1 MSLGKTSKP
10 ATLEDRLVA
19 GALQPSVVTKVLTCY
34 EPRETPEVPNHVN
47 GMAEDEEAMESVV
60 DATVAGVTVQTGTK
74 ETVGTDTLT
83 VIGGL
88 ANVVDSER
96 RLRPTDRPGRLSV
109 LRKLLSEC
117 LDQMENTA
125 E

>member
-1 MSLGKTSKP
+1 
-10 ATLEDRLVA
+10 
-19 GALQPSVVTKVLTCY
+19 
-34 EPRETPEVPNHVN
+34 
-47 GMAEDEEAMESVV
+47 MAADEEAMDSVV
-60 DATVAGVTVQTGTK
+60 DATVAGVPVQTGTK

-88 ANVVDSER
+88 ANFVNSEW

-117 LDQMENTA
+117 LDQMENTPECRKLKTVMVKSLLA
-125 E
+125 TNVSCEKSGAGVCTEG

>member
-1 MSLGKTSKP
+1 M
-10 ATLEDRLVA
+10 
-19 GALQPSVVTKVLTCY
+19 
-34 EPRETPEVPNHVN
+34 PNYVN
-47 GMAEDEEAMESVV
+47 DMAADEETMDNVV
-60 DATVAGVTVQTGTK
+60 DATVAGVPVQTGTK

-88 ANVVDSER
+88 ANFVNSEW

-109 LRKLLSEC
+109 LRKLLNEC

-125 E
+125 GYRKLETAMIKSLLATNASCKERGAGVCTEG